1 MSDELISVTQIAK
14 AHSRHR
20 SVLHKIIKRLGIET
34 RRIRSEEAR
43 GQEAIYITFAD
54 YSLLKDEIEYEQDG
68 DFPDEETAGWRGFL
82 YIVQLEPKFDP
93 GRFKI
98 GFATSVEDRLK
109 SHRTSAPF
117 AKTVQHWPCKL
128 FWEKTAIESIT
139 RECEKLHTE
148 VFRTSN
154 FEILIARAD
163 SFFDLMPKL
172 GE

>member
-1 MSDELISVTQIAK
+1 MPDELISVTEIAK
-14 AHSRHR
+14 THARHR

-43 GQEAIYITFAD
+43 GQEAVYITLAD
-54 YSLLKDEIEYEQDG
+54 YSLLKAEIEYEQDS
-68 DFPDEETAGWRGFL
+68 DLPDEETAEWRGFL
-82 YIVQLEPKFDP
+82 YIVQLEPQFDP

-117 AKTVQHWPCKL
+117 AKVVRQWPCKL
-128 FWEKTAIESIT
+128 LWEKTAIESIT
-139 RECEKLHTE
+139 RDCERLHTE
-148 VFRTSN
+148 VFRTSDI
-154 FEILIARAD
+154 EIVLAQAE

-172 GE
+172 VE